1 MKKTNRHYRQG
12 DVFITEIEEIPASAK
27 KRPGSRQ
34 ILAAGEVTGHHHQI
48 SGKVGQMFDVEDEI
62 LDADNPGGM
71 AYLEV
76 KEAGSITH
84 DEHAPIDLPKGKY
97 SVMIQREYH
106 PEAIRSVAD

>member
-1 MKKTNRHYRQG
+1 MKEKNQHYRQG
-12 DVFITEIEEIPASAK
+12 DVFIQRIEEIPAEAS
-27 KRPGSRQ
+27 KRQGPRQ

-48 SGKVGQMFDVEDEI
+48 SGEFGTMFDVEDEV
-62 LDADNPGGM
+62 LDAENPGGM

-76 KEAGSITH
+76 KKAGNVTH
-84 DEHAPIDLPKGKY
+84 DEHADIALPEGKY